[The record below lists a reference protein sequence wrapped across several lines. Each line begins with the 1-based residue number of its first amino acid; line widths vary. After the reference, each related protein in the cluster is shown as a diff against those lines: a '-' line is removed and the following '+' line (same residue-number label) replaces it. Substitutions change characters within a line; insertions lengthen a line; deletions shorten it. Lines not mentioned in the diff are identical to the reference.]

1 MPEIDYTS
9 GDSPSEVL
17 DEFWRETLSG
27 IRNGRWGSDIRTPIH
42 AGILQLLEEKEIP
55 EEEIEAALQKIV
67 ESIYGEEVRMAI
79 HDALLLIHQESTKVE
94 VEERIYYLDQICKIL
109 QIYVVD
115 HGKFGFPVSMPISGS
130 SYFEDDSSGTVA
142 TLTLSPTALVS
153 GVAVLFVLYEQGDE
167 PTITDSREDRT
178 WIPLKKF
185 EMSGKTLTAA
195 AYYVGVNAGETFT
208 VTLTKSTAS
217 ANFHAVLRIFY
228 GKNMPAIQDAVAGLS
243 NTNYTPGSAILA
255 GGYRYYIL
263 ASVVPIDYSYTVTI
277 SPNGGQYVHNLYYGI
292 EECHLY
298 YAGQDPNAPQDNP
311 QKGLQPTFTLD
322 GIIPGNWVAL
332 GLSLL

>member
-94 VEERIYYLDQICKIL
+94 VEERIYYVDQLCKIL
-109 QIYVVD
+109 EIYVVD

-142 TLTLSPTALVS
+142 TLTLTPTALVR
-153 GVAVLFVLYEQGDE
+153 GVAVLFVVYEQGDE
-167 PTITDSREDRT
+167 PTITDSREGRT
-178 WIPLKKF
+178 WVPLRTF
-185 EMSGKTLTAA
+185 EISGKTRTAS
-195 AYYVGVNAGETFT
+195 AYYVGVNTGETFT

-217 ANFHAVLRIFY
+217 GNFHAVLRIFY

-243 NTNYTPGSAILA
+243 SANYTPESAILA

-263 ASVVPIDYSYTVTI
+263 ACVGTPVTFMLSVDPK
-277 SPNGGQYVHNLYYGI
+277 GGQYVHNLYYGI

-311 QKGLQPTFTLD
+311 QKGLQPTFTLS
-322 GIIPGNWVAL
+322 GIIPGDWVAL
-332 GLSLL
+332 GLSFV